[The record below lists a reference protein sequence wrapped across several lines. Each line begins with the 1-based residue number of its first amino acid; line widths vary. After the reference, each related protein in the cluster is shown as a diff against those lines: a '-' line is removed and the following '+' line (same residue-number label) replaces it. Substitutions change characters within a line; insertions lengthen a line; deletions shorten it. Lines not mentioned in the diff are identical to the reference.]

1 MTLEPIATEVS
12 WGRACPNPGRN
23 KIHQARARTHSLS
36 PEWSR
41 NLWVCALRYPPLKH
55 LFWRAPQGFHS
66 GIQAGREGSEQRS
79 DLLYRN
85 GLCLHAGSP
94 HLYKSRCRWSWS
106 ALRSLQGIRLDQ
118 RVWVCVRRK
127 GKELHNLSPPWAPCL
142 WHTPNLA
149 PCPLW
154 GGEEREEK
162 EQVPG
167 PPPGSL
173 NVSADPKIPS
183 GFQPRE
189 DGDQLPRDIQV
200 NLAFESD
207 KSLEKPREVE
217 LSNEELSTS
226 YLRNLEDKLGAAY
239 SG

>member
-1 MTLEPIATEVS
+1 
-12 WGRACPNPGRN
+12 
-23 KIHQARARTHSLS
+23 
-36 PEWSR
+36 
-41 NLWVCALRYPPLKH
+41 
-55 LFWRAPQGFHS
+55 
-66 GIQAGREGSEQRS
+66 
-79 DLLYRN
+79 
-85 GLCLHAGSP
+85 
-94 HLYKSRCRWSWS
+94 
-106 ALRSLQGIRLDQ
+106 
-118 RVWVCVRRK
+118 
-127 GKELHNLSPPWAPCL
+127 
-142 WHTPNLA
+142 
-149 PCPLW
+149 
-154 GGEEREEK
+154 
-162 EQVPG
+162 
-167 PPPGSL
+167 L